1 MFFRTAIVKSIFFL
15 VFIMAGLLFSQ
26 PVYFNSNAKTGIEV
40 NVLSST
46 NSSTIIEYI
55 FNGYDQ
61 RSIDI
66 KGKEYL
72 FLSAPNM
79 IWKMDK
85 GDPQIPIFKHSIVIP
100 DLAAIDYRI
109 LSNEVIE
116 IPTRSIMPSKGH
128 FTRNIDPMTVP
139 YSFNK
144 IYEKNVW
151 YPSKSI
157 ELSDPYI
164 VRDLRGMTIQFNPL
178 SYNPLLNE
186 LRVNKKI
193 VVEYFNDNLKESVN
207 PFIRM
212 TPFKGITKEYEDV
225 YKTLFVNYSKG
236 VHEYTPIPEPGK
248 LLIIYNSVYA
258 TQIQQLYDWKVLK
271 GIPTVLAEYPTAT
284 GTGATA
290 IKNYILNM
298 YNQPGSVTYIILVGE
313 SNQIPYLTGNYESAP
328 SDPCYVKLVGSD
340 AYPDAY
346 ISRISP
352 TSTDNLAYI
361 IKKIIKYERDP
372 DTGVGSE
379 WYHKAVGVASDEFGG
394 TPLADWQRMDLIRD
408 TLLNHGFISVDKIY
422 DPGASG
428 TMVANS
434 VNAGRSLIN
443 YIGHGSGT
451 SWSTTGFN
459 VTQIKS
465 LTNGYKNPFILDVAC
480 QNGNFTSSECMEEA
494 WLRAGDTLNPKGAI
508 AVYGSTTN
516 TSWVPP
522 CDMQSHAVYLLANKL
537 RNTVGGISFNGVMK
551 AMDLWGGSSG
561 EGLKLMEQY
570 HIFGDCSMVMNFGLI
585 PDLQAP
591 DAITNLTADDI
602 TSNSILIN
610 WTAPLDSSFGGV
622 TSYDIRYSTTP
633 INANNFSS
641 CPMHLVGGQSDSAG
655 TPKSYRVTGL
665 NFSTTYYIAIKSR
678 DMWGNESAI
687 SNLPN
692 ATTLGA
698 PAVTFS
704 VDSLRH
710 QLLPNTSKLD
720 SIIIFNNSNHNSTLD
735 YNIELTNNTFPEN
748 SITLQVI
755 PVVPSEISND
765 NEVKGTSDER
775 FGVSLEGHGGP
786 DTFGYEWI
794 DSDEPN
800 GPQYTWA
807 DISTTGTIVSSWT
820 PTGTFSATDEG
831 YAGPINLG
839 FNFKFYGN
847 PRNQIYISSN
857 GYITFSPITTNS
869 YTNAQLP
876 TSTSPNEII
885 CPFWDDLD
893 AKAPGTVHYKLEGD
907 RIIIQWTNYQRYSG
921 TASYTFQLILQK
933 SGKITAYYNNM
944 TGTINSASIGIENLT
959 GTVGLP
965 VAYNATYI
973 KNNLALKIA
982 AEPEWLSSTNNA
994 GTIYSGNS
1002 AKLFLNFDA
1011 TDLAFG
1017 DYSMDLVF
1025 TTNDPQHQA
1034 VTMPIRMRVSDV
1046 TPVELTSLRGETNKN
1061 SVVLKWSTA
1070 SETNNRGFEI
1080 EVMKENDKEWSVTG
1094 FVVGKGN
1101 TAEMNDYTFNH
1112 RNLTKGKYTYR
1123 LKQID
1128 YDGSFEY
1135 SPSIELNISNP
1146 DVFALNQ
1153 NYPNPFNPITKI
1165 SYQLPTSSHVELSL
1179 YDVIG
1184 NLVTVLVNKEE
1195 EAGFYEVSFDATKLS
1210 SGTYFYKLS
1219 AGENFLIKKM
1229 VFLK

>member
-116 IPTRSIMPSKGH
+116 IPTRDIMPSKGH

-480 QNGNFTSSECMEEA
+480 Q
-494 WLRAGDTLNPKGAI
+494 
-508 AVYGSTTN
+508 
-516 TSWVPP
+516 
-522 CDMQSHAVYLLANKL
+522 
-537 RNTVGGISFNGVMK
+537 
-551 AMDLWGGSSG
+551 
-561 EGLKLMEQY
+561 
-570 HIFGDCSMVMNFGLI
+570 
-585 PDLQAP
+585 
-591 DAITNLTADDI
+591 
-602 TSNSILIN
+602 
-610 WTAPLDSSFGGV
+610 
-622 TSYDIRYSTTP
+622 
-633 INANNFSS
+633 
-641 CPMHLVGGQSDSAG
+641 
-655 TPKSYRVTGL
+655 
-665 NFSTTYYIAIKSR
+665 
-678 DMWGNESAI
+678 
-687 SNLPN
+687 
-692 ATTLGA
+692 
-698 PAVTFS
+698 
-704 VDSLRH
+704 
-710 QLLPNTSKLD
+710 
-720 SIIIFNNSNHNSTLD
+720 
-735 YNIELTNNTFPEN
+735 
-748 SITLQVI
+748 
-755 PVVPSEISND
+755 
-765 NEVKGTSDER
+765 
-775 FGVSLEGHGGP
+775 
-786 DTFGYEWI
+786 
-794 DSDEPN
+794 
-800 GPQYTWA
+800 
-807 DISTTGTIVSSWT
+807 
-820 PTGTFSATDEG
+820 
-831 YAGPINLG
+831 
-839 FNFKFYGN
+839 
-847 PRNQIYISSN
+847 
-857 GYITFSPITTNS
+857 
-869 YTNAQLP
+869 
-876 TSTSPNEII
+876 
-885 CPFWDDLD
+885 
-893 AKAPGTVHYKLEGD
+893 
-907 RIIIQWTNYQRYSG
+907 
-921 TASYTFQLILQK
+921 
-933 SGKITAYYNNM
+933 
-944 TGTINSASIGIENLT
+944 
-959 GTVGLP
+959 
-965 VAYNATYI
+965 
-973 KNNLALKIA
+973 
-982 AEPEWLSSTNNA
+982 
-994 GTIYSGNS
+994 
-1002 AKLFLNFDA
+1002 
-1011 TDLAFG
+1011 
-1017 DYSMDLVF
+1017 
-1025 TTNDPQHQA
+1025 
-1034 VTMPIRMRVSDV
+1034 
-1046 TPVELTSLRGETNKN
+1046 
-1061 SVVLKWSTA
+1061 
-1070 SETNNRGFEI
+1070 
-1080 EVMKENDKEWSVTG
+1080 
-1094 FVVGKGN
+1094 
-1101 TAEMNDYTFNH
+1101 
-1112 RNLTKGKYTYR
+1112 
-1123 LKQID
+1123 
-1128 YDGSFEY
+1128 
-1135 SPSIELNISNP
+1135 
-1146 DVFALNQ
+1146 
-1153 NYPNPFNPITKI
+1153 
-1165 SYQLPTSSHVELSL
+1165 
-1179 YDVIG
+1179 
-1184 NLVTVLVNKEE
+1184 
-1195 EAGFYEVSFDATKLS
+1195 
-1210 SGTYFYKLS
+1210 
-1219 AGENFLIKKM
+1219 
-1229 VFLK
+1229 